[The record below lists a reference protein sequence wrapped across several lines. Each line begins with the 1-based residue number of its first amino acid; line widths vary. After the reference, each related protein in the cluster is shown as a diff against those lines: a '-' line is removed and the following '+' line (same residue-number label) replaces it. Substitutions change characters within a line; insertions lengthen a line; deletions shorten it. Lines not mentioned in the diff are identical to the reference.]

1 MSYQKTI
8 IEKLEKYK
16 TMIYFLSPSYALY
29 DSLKFKGADKD
40 RRKDINSN
48 LSNLIKVLNFLWAI
62 SLFAIFGAFD
72 FKRRINMNSYKIYID
87 DLLFGIMF
95 VVIPIVLCEILLKFY
110 YRYYNMLEVYIK
122 NSSKYKYYFLKEVK
136 YIYRCMLVVGVC
148 LLITSKRNVVLD
160 FIIFFLLI
168 VYYGVSRI
176 IHFFVVFVPD
186 IVGKIENGKSRDG
199 QGIVRLVSL
208 VIFSY
213 LNLIIDYTIL
223 FYSLKWF
230 GQMFMQGI
238 NMFGNDIYSIVDMLY
253 YTIGCESL
261 LANNY
266 LVKIYVILLNVSI
279 ALIITGNLSVYLS
292 TERKRSN

>member
-40 RRKDINSN
+40 RRKDININ

-87 DLLFGIMF
+87 DLLFCIMF

-122 NSSKYKYYFLKEVK
+122 NSSKYKYYFLNEVK
-136 YIYRCMLVVGVC
+136 YIYRCMLVVGVY
-148 LLITSKRNVVLD
+148 LLITSKRNVWLD

-186 IVGKIENGKSRDG
+186 IVGKIENGKNRDG
-199 QGIVRLVSL
+199 QGIVRLVFL
-208 VIFSY
+208 AIFSY

-230 GQMFMQGI
+230 GEMFMQGI
-238 NMFGNDIYSIVDMLY
+238 NMFGNDIYSIVDILY

>member
-8 IEKLEKYK
+8 IEKLEKYRP
-16 TMIYFLSPSYALY
+16 MIYFLSPSYALY
-29 DSLKFKGADKD
+29 DSLKFKGTDKE

-48 LSNLIKVLNFLWAI
+48 LSILIKILNFLWAI

-72 FKRRINMNSYKIYID
+72 FKRRININSYKIYID

-110 YRYYNMLEVYIK
+110 YHYYNMLEVYIK
-122 NSSKYKYYFLKEVK
+122 NSSKYKYYFLREVK
-136 YIYRCMLVVGVC
+136 YIYRFMIGVVLY
-148 LLITSKRNVVLD
+148 LLIKSRRYVMLD

-176 IHFFVVFVPD
+176 IHFFIVFIPD
-186 IVGKIENGKSRDG
+186 IVVKIENGKSRDG
-199 QGIVRLVSL
+199 QYIVRLVSL
-208 VIFSY
+208 ATFSY

-230 GQMFMQGI
+230 GERVMKGI

-266 LVKIYVILLNVSI
+266 LVKIYVILLNISI

-292 TERKRSN
+292 TERKKVN